1 MHLQGIFQVL
11 YLRYRCT
18 YRRAVFRNGK
28 IAPIF
33 CIVFVNF
40 CHFSL
45 LFYSF
50 LKTQLL
56 CFAALKYVFTYI
68 PYKTYFCD
76 NPEQKIFK
84 ELDSVVMLF
93 RGLTVSLSSQTNQKI
108 LVCVCNDRK
117 IHRKILSTLRK
128 ISFLC
133 NMGRKSGLSKSF
145 QELFKDFKESG
156 YFPNPFLLRSLH

>member
-18 YRRAVFRNGK
+18 HRSAIFRNSK
-28 IAPIF
+28 VAPIF

-50 LKTQLL
+50 LKKQLL

-68 PYKTYFCD
+68 PCKTYFCD

-84 ELDSVVMLF
+84 EFELVVMLF

-108 LVCVCNDRK
+108 LVCECNDRK

-128 ISFLC
+128 MSY
-133 NMGRKSGLSKSF
+133 GKKEWTSKEFSRIF
-145 QELFKDFKESG
+145 QRF
-156 YFPNPFLLRSLH
+156 

>member
-11 YLRYRCT
+11 HLRYHCT
-18 YRRAVFRNGK
+18 HRSAIFRNGR
-28 IAPIF
+28 IDPIF
-33 CIVFVNF
+33 CMVFVNF

-45 LFYSF
+45 SFYF
-50 LKTQLL
+50 FFKRQLL

-93 RGLTVSLSSQTNQKI
+93 RGLTVPLISQTNQKI
-108 LVCVCNDRK
+108 LVCECNDQK

-133 NMGRKSGLSKSF
+133 NMGRKSGLSKNF
-145 QELFKDFKESG
+145 QEFFKNF
-156 YFPNPFLLRSLH
+156 